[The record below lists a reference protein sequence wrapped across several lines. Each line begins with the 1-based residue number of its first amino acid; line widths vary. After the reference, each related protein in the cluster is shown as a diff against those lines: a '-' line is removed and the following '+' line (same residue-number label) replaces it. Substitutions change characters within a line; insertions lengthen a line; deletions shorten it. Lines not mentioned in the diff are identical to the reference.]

1 MDVPNLGANL
11 SMVREHL
18 QLFAI
23 LLFAL
28 PSASFLS
35 IKLWIAAR
43 ASKTTRSTTWFVPD
57 DLESDA
63 ARMHYSMGRSAV
75 AFAHVRHGSRSIA
88 EQNQKMRRGS

>member
-1 MDVPNLGANL
+1 MDVPNLGANF

-18 QLFAI
+18 QLFAV

-43 ASKTTRSTTWFVPD
+43 ANKVQRTTDWFVPD
-57 DLESDA
+57 DLESDS
-63 ARMHYSMGRSAV
+63 ARIHFSMGRNSV
-75 AFAHVRHGSRSIA
+75 AFAHVRKPAR
-88 EQNQKMRRGS
+88 QPNPQLRRRP